1 MKITKRQLRRIVKEA
16 IDSHTM
22 TESRSIMHIVK
33 KHGGSKVKDSFPL
46 KQYEFPDE
54 RTAANV
60 VWQINDET
68 GREAANSGNVVTVYT

>member
-1 MKITKRQLRRIVKEA
+1 MPIVK
-16 IDSHTM
+16 
-22 TESRSIMHIVK
+22 RN
-33 KHGGSKVKDSFPL
+33 GGKRIGPPGSPL

-60 VWQINDET
+60 VWEINDET